1 MSKLYGLRQETARY
15 TNAKMRRVVE
25 TPVGGKVKQLP
36 KSRGKDD
43 TFLFTMLG
51 NMGASTGTAEIRT
64 MDDSLEVEASTAL
77 VNTLGD
83 FGHLVTDDR
92 GVCVKVGSTYYAVH
106 PEAVGSVSKAHVF
119 TLTASLAGSVGAT
132 ATATVLASGE
142 SGVLAGDV
150 ITVRNTGGKKSFT
163 GAVGTA
169 VKVGSQYWVV
179 EVDQYPIL
187 SLITLNADTHTF
199 SPGSSVQGKVAD
211 QAAISVSSMVATTPY
226 PFAFVPS
233 PLPTI
238 HNPHNFIGLSG
249 DKAIV
254 HYNEDQDRFEII
266 EMLPAEKRRMR
277 FKLSD
282 DMPTETV
289 ASTTDITVL
298 EAREFTAG
306 EVDVP
311 IVVYD
316 PMRLIVNGETDDEGI
331 AEYSYRNGVWQVIS
345 FRKRTVSATPHYLF
359 TLTGTIT
366 GGGGAATIRN
376 LADDTEIATGQT
388 VNDPLGHFEGLTS
401 GYRGICFKQD
411 GEYYALGPY
420 VTKVRWQDP
429 DLQYSRNDGSLWF
442 TIDTAQDCT

>member
-25 TPVGGKVKQLP
+25 TPVGSKVKQLP
-36 KSRGKDD
+36 KSRSQDD

-51 NMGASTGTAEIRT
+51 NMGVSTGAAEIRT
-64 MDDSLEVEASTAL
+64 MDDSAQVEASTAL

-83 FGHLVTDDR
+83 FSHLVTDDR

-119 TLTASLAGSVGAT
+119 TLTANLAGSVGAT

-187 SLITLNADTHTF
+187 SLITLTDDTHTF
-199 SPGSSVQGKVAD
+199 SSASTVEGTVQGKIAD
-211 QAAISVSSMVATTPY
+211 QKTLAYTSMAATTPY
-226 PFAFVPS
+226 PFAFIPS

-298 EAREFTAG
+298 ETREFTAG

-311 IVVYD
+311 TVVWD

-345 FRKRTVSATPHYLF
+345 FRKRESTNVILIKTPPGGIPACTGSGPYTFGSATCTIVNEDGTVSA
-359 TLTGTIT
+359 
-366 GGGGAATIRN
+366 
-376 LADDTEIATGQT
+376 DTVTVENIVNQAIA
-388 VNDPLGHFEGLTS
+388 
-401 GYRGICFKQD
+401 
-411 GEYYALGPY
+411 
-420 VTKVRWQDP
+420 
-429 DLQYSRNDGSLWF
+429 GSVIGKAERVGS
-442 TIDTAQDCT
+442 TYIIDVASCST